1 MSEKGSASM
10 AFVIADRKE
19 AFKPR
24 SARKYFV
31 SVSNSASDGASAASD
46 AVDFS
51 GAWVGLVFCEL
62 ANKSKIFGAFDA
74 AGATSG
80 VAEGVDDGSK
90 AGAGFGAGGAGGL
103 NVNADVAPA
112 DPKPLKEA
120 NFGVGRGS
128 IETCRKPMG
137 MRQIVE
143 LDY

>member
-1 MSEKGSASM
+1 M

-31 SVSNSASDGASAASD
+31 SVSNSASDGASAASEVV
-46 AVDFS
+46 AFS

-62 ANKSKIFGAFDA
+62 ANKSKVFGAFDA
-74 AGATSG
+74 TG

-128 IETCRKPMG
+128 METCTKPM
-137 MRQIVE
+137 
-143 LDY
+143 